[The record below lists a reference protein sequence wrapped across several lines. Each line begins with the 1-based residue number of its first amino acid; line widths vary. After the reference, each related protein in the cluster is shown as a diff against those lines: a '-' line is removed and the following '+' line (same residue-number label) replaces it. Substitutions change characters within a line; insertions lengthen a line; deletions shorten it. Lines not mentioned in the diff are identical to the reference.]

1 MPEDWYDEPERR
13 AAEKVLAAERL
24 EARGRLRE
32 ALDALNL
39 AIQLAPSS
47 PRAFER
53 RASVFE
59 RLGLWPQAEADRQR
73 AAALAAALP
82 SPQAVPSPSE
92 PDEPQP
98 EPAPPAPKR
107 RTRRKAAEP
116 DTGGVPEPAEDA
128 VPKPREAGETVAET
142 PPAPQPA
149 HYYGPI
155 PSDIPR
161 EPGGGVGVSRSTIL
175 VVAAFLVTLV
185 IGIAVVF
192 AALSLGGSGGPE
204 TSGVTQPTGV
214 ATGGGSVTPTGEPG
228 ATGAVSTSGSPYT
241 LSGLVSAWKAKG
253 LEVKTGGAAQGFTGF
268 KTAPVDVTMTRSGST

>member
-1 MPEDWYDEPERR
+1 
-13 AAEKVLAAERL
+13 
-24 EARGRLRE
+24 
-32 ALDALNL
+32 
-39 AIQLAPSS
+39 
-47 PRAFER
+47 
-53 RASVFE
+53 
-59 RLGLWPQAEADRQR
+59 
-73 AAALAAALP
+73 
-82 SPQAVPSPSE
+82 
-92 PDEPQP
+92 
-98 EPAPPAPKR
+98 
-107 RTRRKAAEP
+107 
-116 DTGGVPEPAEDA
+116 
-128 VPKPREAGETVAET
+128 ETVAET
-142 PPAPQPA
+142 PPAPKPA

-161 EPGGGVGVSRSTIL
+161 EPGGGVGVSRATIL

-241 LSGLVSAWKAKG
+241 LSGLVSGWKAKG

-268 KTAPVDVTMTRSGST
+268 KTAPVDVTMTRAGSTATAAVFVYKSPDAALEEWDLTPGSRPAAKGDRTVPSLVSAWWNANLVVVLRTDPAGLGPDALDALLNLGG